1 MVNYPEVQQ
10 KAQEEIDR
18 VVGQNRLPTFED
30 RDSLPYVFAVFK
42 ETLRWHNVAPL
53 GNLIDSI
60 LFSTRINRT
69 LCRTRAFVE
78 RGRRLQRILVTSEIN
93 SHGKHMVSVRIE
105 NDAFSLK
112 PRSFL

>member
-53 GNLIDSI
+53 GNLIDFVF
-60 LFSTRINRT
+60 FSTELN
-69 LCRTRAFVE
+69 
-78 RGRRLQRILVTSEIN
+78 
-93 SHGKHMVSVRIE
+93 VSCVGL
-105 NDAFSLK
+105 AHLLK
-112 PRSFL
+112 EDDVYNGFLLPAKSTVMANIW